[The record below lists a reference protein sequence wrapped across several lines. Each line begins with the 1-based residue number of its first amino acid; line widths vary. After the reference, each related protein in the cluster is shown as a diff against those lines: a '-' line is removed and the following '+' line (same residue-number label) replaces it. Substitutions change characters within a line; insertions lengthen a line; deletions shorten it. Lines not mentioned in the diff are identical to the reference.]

1 MGNYQNLFPNF
12 AESLEAQKNL
22 ETERNT
28 RLPANKFLSIPANHE
43 RDPLNEGALPNIETH
58 DSPDNDLKKSE
69 ATATEAKST
78 SEVEKD
84 LEGLDI
90 DDVDTTDVNLDDEDL
105 LEDD

>member
-1 MGNYQNLFPNF
+1 MSECATSSICGKILNMQLQRITLFLLIF
-12 AESLEAQKNL
+12 Q
-22 ETERNT
+22 
-28 RLPANKFLSIPANHE
+28 ANHE
-43 RDPLNEGALPNIETH
+43 RDPLNEGALPNIESR
-58 DSPDNDLKKSE
+58 DLPDNDLKKSE

-78 SEVEKD
+78 SDVEKELEDELEKD